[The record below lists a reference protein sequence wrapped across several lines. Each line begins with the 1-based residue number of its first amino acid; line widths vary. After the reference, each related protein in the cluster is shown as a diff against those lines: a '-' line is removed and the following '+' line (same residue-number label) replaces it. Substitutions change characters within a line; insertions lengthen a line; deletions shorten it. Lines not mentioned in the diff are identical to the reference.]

1 MLGKRHPD
9 DSIYAPKRQCIDH
22 TECGTQT
29 ARLEAKLAMMVET
42 RDATW
47 RIHKELTDRSEE
59 KIKKLREDISKLKQ
73 AQEASQTTIFKAK
86 ETNKRLKQIQK
97 DLEEALAQQMTDGEE
112 KQVEINR
119 LTATNS
125 DLLTTMS
132 TRETDWEAQV
142 QNLTF
147 QHGYLLQMIQS
158 LSDQL
163 ADKDAQLS
171 VQQEQQWRGLP
182 EDRPIGKEDELFPP
196 VETFAWCPWD
206 PNPAPYVPPAVVAD
220 QPQDVTETPESLPP
234 KGSEVI
240 AFQDVSQPIHVSDYP
255 AVAPCTNIPNVANE
269 KSFTNPKLLA
279 YILALQQLCTTFGG
293 QPPKIVSETLQI
305 FEEWNSNWYYGNLGV
320 ETATEVGELTTK
332 HQSARALAI
341 TQNAQFRNWLT
352 DQKLLATFRGYFT
365 GPARKGRSHKK

>member
-1 MLGKRHPD
+1 MLGKRHSE
-9 DSIYAPKRQCIDH
+9 DSTCDSKRQCIDN
-22 TECGTQT
+22 T

-47 RIHKELTDRSEE
+47 RIHKELTDRSED

-97 DLEEALAQQMTDGEE
+97 DLEEALAQQTIDGEE
-112 KQVEINR
+112 KQAEINR

-132 TRETDWEAQV
+132 ARETDLEAQV

-147 QHGYLLQMIQS
+147 QHGYLLQVIQS

-171 VQQEQQWRGLP
+171 ALQEQQWRGLP
-182 EDRPIGKEDELFPP
+182 EDRPIGKEDEHFPP
-196 VETFAWCPWD
+196 LEPFTWCPWD
-206 PNPAPYVPPAVVAD
+206 PNPTPCVPPAPVAD
-220 QPQDVTETPESLPP
+220 QPQDVTETPQSLPP

-240 AFQDVSQPIHVSDYP
+240 AFQDISQPVHDYP

-279 YILALQQLCTTFGG
+279 YILALQQLCATFGG

-305 FEEWNSNWYYGNLGV
+305 FEEWNSNWYCGNLGV
-320 ETATEVGELTTK
+320 ETATEVGEWTTK

-341 TQNAQFRNWLT
+341 TQNAQFRTWLT

-365 GPARKGRSHKK
+365 GPVRKGRSHKK